1 MKRDEQNKRFVE
13 YDEKMKQQLRDGSFE
28 RKLADAFNDSLMGE
42 LGNADDILGEAL
54 HAVGL
59 LNARN
64 KFLET
69 LLLGKRPSGMYYQIT
84 LRMEGAFPGSP
95 EVDSIEISERDYL
108 FLWMTFIKA
117 KAQRE
122 GWA

>member
-1 MKRDEQNKRFVE
+1 MKRDELDKKFIE
-13 YDEKMKQQLRDGSFE
+13 YDETMKQQLNDGSFE
-28 RKLADAFNDSLMGE
+28 IKLSKAFNDSIMGE
-42 LGNADDILGEAL
+42 LADADDILGEAL
-54 HAVGL
+54 HAVGM
-59 LNARN
+59 LNSRN

-69 LLLGKRPSGMYYQIT
+69 LLFGKRPSGMYYQLT
-84 LRMEGAFPGSP
+84 LRMDGAFPGSP
-95 EVDSIEISERDYL
+95 ELDSIEISERDYY